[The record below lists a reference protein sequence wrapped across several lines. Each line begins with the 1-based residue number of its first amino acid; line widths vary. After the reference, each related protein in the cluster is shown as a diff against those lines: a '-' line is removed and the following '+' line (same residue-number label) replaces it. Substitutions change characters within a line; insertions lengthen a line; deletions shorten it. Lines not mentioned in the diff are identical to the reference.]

1 MSKPLA
7 VAAVAWSVISAV
19 FMTPGSAAAQDVN
32 TGSIRGT
39 ISGVACAENVTV
51 YIEKAPGEYPPP
63 EEPAE
68 MDQVKLE
75 FVPHVLPIVKGTTV
89 RFHNHDPVAHNIT
102 WPACCNGAY
111 PSYSLGM
118 WDQGIVKE
126 FTYDTEGRITLLC
139 KIHPRME
146 AFIIVLQNPFW
157 GLTDKEGTYE
167 IREVPPGEYTLKTRC
182 CKSCR
187 KLEPKSAKV
196 TVTAGKATV
205 QDFSPFNRR

>member
-1 MSKPLA
+1 MQRPVAIAVVVLSLVCFVL
-7 VAAVAWSVISAV
+7 VAAGI
-19 FMTPGSAAAQDVN
+19 AAEQDAG

-39 ISGVACAENVTV
+39 ISGVPCAEDVLV

-75 FVPHVLPIVKGTTV
+75 FVPHVLPIVKGTAV
-89 RFHNHDPVAHNIT
+89 RFHNHDPVSHNIT

-118 WDQGIVKE
+118 WDQGIVKK
-126 FTYDTEGRITLLC
+126 FTYNEEGKITLLC

-146 AFIIVLQNPFW
+146 AFIIVLQNPFF
-157 GLTDKEGTYE
+157 GLTGKDGTYE
-167 IREVPPGEYTLKTRC
+167 IREVPPGEYSLKTLC

-187 KLEPKSAKV
+187 RLEPKVAKV
-196 TVTAGKATV
+196 TVAAGSVTV
-205 QDFSPFNRR
+205 QDFSP